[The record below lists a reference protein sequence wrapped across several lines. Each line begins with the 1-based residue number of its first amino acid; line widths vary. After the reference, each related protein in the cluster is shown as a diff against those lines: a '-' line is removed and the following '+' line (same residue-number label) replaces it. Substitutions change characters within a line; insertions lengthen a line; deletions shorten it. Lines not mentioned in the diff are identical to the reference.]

1 MQKNITIC
9 KMKELSYL
17 SGFINP
23 SMTRDLFNKARQ
35 YNDVVD
41 FTLGDPDIQPHD
53 NIKQAAINAILAGKT
68 RYSQNAG
75 LLELREVIAEK
86 YKYDY
91 NISYNPQTEV
101 FVSVGG
107 MEGIFLALL
116 SILNPN
122 DEVIIPAP
130 YWINY
135 VQMVQMCGAKPI
147 IVAPKSDTDL
157 SISIDNVQRAISP
170 KTKVII
176 INSPSNPSGII
187 IKESELNELASLSI
201 GNDLYVIADEVY
213 RKLIYNNR
221 QYYSIS
227 KIAGMKERTI
237 MVNSLSKEFCMTGWR
252 LGYVVGPQDVIKV
265 MTMLQENIAACAPLP
280 SQHAAIEALCHHDE
294 YSQSMI
300 KEYERRK
307 NVVVE
312 EISKIEKLSLR
323 EPEAT
328 FYAMVNIKKLGLSS
342 IDFAYQLLDKVHVA
356 LVPGITYGD
365 CCEGFVRIAFTI
377 NEEQIREGI
386 HRIHHFVESL

>member
-1 MQKNITIC
+1 
-9 KMKELSYL
+9 
-17 SGFINP
+17 
-23 SMTRDLFNKARQ
+23 MTRDLFNKARQ
-35 YNDVVD
+35 FDDVID
-41 FTLGDPDIQPHD
+41 FTLGDPDIQPHN

-75 LLELREVIAEK
+75 LLELREVIADN

-91 NISYNPQTEV
+91 GISYDPKTEI

-107 MEGIFLALL
+107 MEGIFLALF
-116 SILNPN
+116 SILNPD

-135 VQMVQMCGAKPI
+135 AQMVQMCGARPI
-147 IVAPKSDTDL
+147 IVNPKSDTDL
-157 SISIDNVQRAISP
+157 SISLDNIQRAISS
-170 KTKVII
+170 KTKAII

-201 GNDLYVIADEVY
+201 KHDLFVIADEVY
-213 RKLIYNNR
+213 KKLIYNDI

-227 KIAGMKERTI
+227 KIIGMKERTI
-237 MVNSLSKEFCMTGWR
+237 VVNSLSKEFCMTGWR

-280 SQHAAIEALCHHDE
+280 SQYAAIEALRHHDE
-294 YSQSMI
+294 YSKSMI
-300 KEYERRK
+300 KEYEKRK
-307 NVVVE
+307 NTVVE
-312 EISKIEKLSLR
+312 EISKIDKLSLQ

-328 FYAMVNIKKLGLSS
+328 FYAMINIKELRMSS

-365 CCEGFVRIAFTI
+365 CCEGYVRIAFTI
-377 NEEQIREGI
+377 KEEQIRDGI
-386 HRIHHFVESL
+386 HRINQFVGSL